1 VLPAINAVAD
11 SGLVTLRWVCQYDG
25 IKSIA
30 VKRSVDSNANF
41 STIGH
46 VKDVTKGA
54 QYYTDVTPI
63 VGAGYYKLSIVFNS
77 GLSWSSNVSKAVS
90 DKPYTLL
97 QIGTPP
103 TQPVSIIVAS
113 PDPATTVIK
122 TDQQPKLTIR
132 LSYPDM
138 DMNDASFIQSRFVSI
153 HKVFGHVVIKLPVVN
168 FKQHIYSVR
177 FFTISGIGVV
187 DIPHIKIEEVIVDKR
202 NFGRRGTYK
211 YVIRRDGVLFESGY
225 VNLTL

>member
-1 VLPAINAVAD
+1 
-11 SGLVTLRWVCQYDG
+11 
-25 IKSIA
+25 
-30 VKRSVDSNANF
+30 
-41 STIGH
+41 
-46 VKDVTKGA
+46 
-54 QYYTDVTPI
+54 
-63 VGAGYYKLSIVFNS
+63 
-77 GLSWSSNVSKAVS
+77 
-90 DKPYTLL
+90 
-97 QIGTPP
+97 
-103 TQPVSIIVAS
+103 
-113 PDPATTVIK
+113 
-122 TDQQPKLTIR
+122 
-132 LSYPDM
+132 M

-187 DIPHIKIEEVIVDKR
+187 DIPHIKMEEIIVDKR